1 MYTNQ
6 VSSCYHMCYNWYKQS
21 LPVLSFSPSILKVI
35 SEKKN
40 KKNTQLPRNY
50 YILLVYIVLI

>member
-21 LPVLSFSPSILKVI
+21 LPVLSFPPSILKVI
-35 SEKKN
+35 SEKK
-40 KKNTQLPRNY
+40 KKKTQLPRNY